1 MDEHPITGSESDVL
15 RGSAWAAVDETFF
28 RIVQDTFSHVF
39 CLGAS
44 ALLASNDVETPEP
57 PAVIQL
63 PQDGPELEIE
73 ASMHRHPSSRRRF

>member
-28 RIVQDTFSHVF
+28 RIVQDSFSHVF

-44 ALLASNDVETPEP
+44 ALLASNDEDTPEP
-57 PAVIQL
+57 PAVIHL
-63 PQDGPELEIE
+63 PQDDREVEIA
-73 ASMHRHPSSRRRF
+73 ASMHRHPSARRRF